1 MNQAMSVEAKQLH
14 QDLGCA
20 FSTLQKH
27 QSARSSMATQMRAC
41 LQVKSR
47 FVPWIGVRFHCTA
60 TNAIA
65 LNRDEEE
72 VRFLGSID
80 HASDHAKRILE
91 MVNDPQ
97 SWARTKFEASI
108 PILIWV
114 VGLEQM
120 IKVGSNV

>member
-1 MNQAMSVEAKQLH
+1 MRFFDFAEAPKRTKFDGHTNASL
-14 QDLGCA
+14 
-20 FSTLQKH
+20 
-27 QSARSSMATQMRAC
+27 SSSN
-41 LQVKSR
+41 SR